1 MNFKEK
7 LYQLS
12 KRLEILGILVDNKLS
27 FEPHINKIVKDAN
40 KRQYNLFRIL
50 PKKLTPELKILA
62 YKTYVRPILEYA
74 TEVYNPY
81 KISLKKR
88 MKKPQRTFT
97 KKISK
102 SIKKEK
108 VEYTDRLKL
117 CALDKL
123 ELRRSRTDL
132 LTTFK
137 ITNKLYDLPSSNFF
151 TPTLRPSRNQ
161 PNTLYMPYLP
171 SLKKAQNFFS
181 YRVLNRWNKL
191 PKKIGKLD
199 LHVLYSP

>member
-1 MNFKEK
+1 M
-7 LYQLS
+7 LS
-12 KRLEILGILVDNKLS
+12 
-27 FEPHINKIVKDAN
+27 
-40 KRQYNLFRIL
+40 
-50 PKKLTPELKILA
+50 PELKILA

-88 MKKPQRTFT
+88 MEKPQRTFT

-102 SIKKEK
+102 TIKKEK
-108 VEYTDRLKL
+108 VEYIDRLKL
-117 CALDKL
+117 CALDTL

-137 ITNKLYDLPSSNFF
+137 IINQLYDLPPSNFF
-151 TPTLRPSRNQ
+151 TPTIRPSRNQ
-161 PNTLYMPYLP
+161 PNTLYIPHLP
-171 SLKKAQNFFS
+171 NLKKTRNFFS

-191 PKKIGKLD
+191 PKKVGKLD
-199 LHVLYSP
+199 LHDIKDSELFANYLDKLPAASIVPDPAFDYIRP